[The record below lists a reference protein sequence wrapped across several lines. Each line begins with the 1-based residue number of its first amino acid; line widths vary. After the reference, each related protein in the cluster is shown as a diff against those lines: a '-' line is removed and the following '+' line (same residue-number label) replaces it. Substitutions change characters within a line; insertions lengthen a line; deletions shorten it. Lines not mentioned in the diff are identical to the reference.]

1 MSNHMKIPLAKN
13 QMNNQNTVVS
23 QDTNLKEIEAKDTKQ
38 NSREGSPIHKNTFKK
53 VSERKAMFEKSD
65 DIEETKIN
73 ERKTSEPAS
82 TYDGIKGHHFTG
94 SAAIASLI
102 KQSTNKSSQGQNN
115 GHDDE
120 HLGSSKGHTFLAT
133 PAQVKSDT
141 TQDSELIKDISFRSK
156 LEGMNKTDSNMFK
169 SSSNKKSLT
178 GIHRRLTQLLDPND
192 IQVSK
197 FLAAIANMSSDQ
209 EEKTGNCKLDM
220 KGILAAITTATEK
233 GQEMETSGKQPL
245 AEMNGRKMN
254 AIPERDE
261 YCQMEQTEVTG
272 TFDFRGNAKSRGMV
286 ENIENAKQE
295 QTQHIRNVN
304 HITGTQQQSR
314 EKFKKKSTSNNTNI
328 DMKSKTYNAK
338 IIQMKA

>member
-23 QDTNLKEIEAKDTKQ
+23 QDTNLKEIEAKDTEP
-38 NSREGSPIHKNTFKK
+38 SAREHGPIHKNTFTK
-53 VSERKAMFEKSD
+53 VSERKAMFEKSYD
-65 DIEETKIN
+65 KEETKIN

-82 TYDGIKGHHFTG
+82 TNDGIKGHRFTG

-102 KQSTNKSSQGQNN
+102 KQSTNKSSQSQNN
-115 GHDDE
+115 GHDDQ
-120 HLGSSKGHTFLAT
+120 HLVSSKGHMFLAS

-169 SSSNKKSLT
+169 SSSNKKSST

-197 FLAAIANMSSDQ
+197 FLAAIANMSTDQ

-220 KGILAAITTATEK
+220 KGILAAITTATET
-233 GQEMETSGKQPL
+233 GQEMETSGKQTL

-254 AIPERDE
+254 AIPEKDE
-261 YCQMEQTEVTG
+261 FCQLAQTGITG

-286 ENIENAKQE
+286 ENIAKQQ
-295 QTQHIRNVN
+295 QTQHLKNVN
-304 HITGTQQQSR
+304 HMTGTQQQSR
-314 EKFKKKSTSNNTNI
+314 EKFEKKSAINNTNM
-328 DMKSKTYNAK
+328 DMKNSTYNARDNSDESG
-338 IIQMKA
+338 